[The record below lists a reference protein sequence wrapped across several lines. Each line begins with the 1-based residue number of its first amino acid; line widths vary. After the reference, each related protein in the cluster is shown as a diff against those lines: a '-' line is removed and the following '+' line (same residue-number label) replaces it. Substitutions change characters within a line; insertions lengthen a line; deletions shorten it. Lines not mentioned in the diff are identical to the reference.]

1 MKKQLLVT
9 VLFLVLFIGCAP
21 IKMVTEIKY
30 ETLLEMPGKSKS
42 ELYGMSNEWMVE
54 QFIDARSIIQFSNLE
69 TGTIAG
75 KYLLFY
81 QAPSGSIMELSF
93 YSIITIR
100 VKDYR
105 VQIIVD
111 PQGSLPRNPLGMEL
125 YTMKQLEDE
134 SNRLISSYESF
145 MKAYVKF

>member
-1 MKKQLLVT
+1 
-9 VLFLVLFIGCAP
+9 
-21 IKMVTEIKY
+21 MVTEIKY
-30 ETLLEMPGKSKS
+30 ETLIEMPGKTKS

-81 QAPSGSIMELSF
+81 QAPSEYTFEIAF

-105 VQIIVD
+105 VQINVD
-111 PQGSLPRNPLGMEL
+111 PQGSLPRSTLGLEL
-125 YTMKQLEDE
+125 FSMKQMEAE